1 MFCGH
6 RIKKERGLRMK
17 KVISVSVLPVLLVL
31 VLLCSVCELGHCL
44 ERSSVLKMRLGGVHD
59 CKGSQN
65 SAEIDSLARFA
76 VQEHNKKA
84 VISLSFL
91 FLFLFSFLYVVCFN
105 GCFPFWVSL
114 FLVSIFVFL
123 LFWFQFCS
131 CEDYLIS
138 YHR

>member
-1 MFCGH
+1 
-6 RIKKERGLRMK
+6 MK

-91 FLFLFSFLYVVCFN
+91 FLFLFPFFYFFMLSVLMGVHLSGFLY
-105 GCFPFWVSL
+105 FWFL
-114 FLVSIFVFL
+114 FLI
-123 LFWFQFCS
+123 
-131 CEDYLIS
+131 I
-138 YHR
+138 

>member
-1 MFCGH
+1 MLCCVVLCGH
-6 RIKKERGLRMK
+6 RIRKDTEKERGLTMK

-44 ERSSVLKMRLGGVHD
+44 ERSSVLKMRLGGIHD

-91 FLFLFSFLYVVCFN
+91 LLFFLF
-105 GCFPFWVSL
+105 
-114 FLVSIFVFL
+114 FVF
-123 LFWFQFCS
+123 F
-131 CEDYLIS
+131 
-138 YHR
+138 

>member
-1 MFCGH
+1 
-6 RIKKERGLRMK
+6 MK

-84 VISLSFL
+84 VISLSFFSFFFHFFML
-91 FLFLFSFLYVVCFN
+91 SVLMGVSLSGFRYFWFLFLSFFCFGFN
-105 GCFPFWVSL
+105 FAHVK
-114 FLVSIFVFL
+114 I
-123 LFWFQFCS
+123 
-131 CEDYLIS
+131 I
-138 YHR
+138 